1 MAIVESD
8 PLGQRPELI
17 HLLKKGVGD
26 YIANDSVQKQLHDTE
41 TEAVGV
47 ASVFAAGKT
56 AVVDLAIPDNHPR
69 LKKIDTVTNRN
80 RKASDPKGFLTA
92 NEGITLRSLSEEILR
107 GDVINY
113 EVIEET
119 GTIYATRPEG
129 ILGKV
134 AVGPVA
140 TNCINQ
146 IVNAFDTGRQRFV
159 YLLVEPENLKDQ
171 IKESMGERHDTVRAR
186 LPESINSLEFAL
198 DNMDLFTFV
207 YNEHGEEGEQAAAH
221 RLASIALRDGDH
233 HSQPIITPSFVQETL
248 EAMLDYAQ
256 KLAKSIH

>member
-80 RKASDPKGFLTA
+80 RKASDPRGFLTA
-92 NEGITLRSLSEEILR
+92 NEGITLRSLSEEI
-107 GDVINY
+107 
-113 EVIEET
+113 
-119 GTIYATRPEG
+119 
-129 ILGKV
+129 
-134 AVGPVA
+134 
-140 TNCINQ
+140 
-146 IVNAFDTGRQRFV
+146 
-159 YLLVEPENLKDQ
+159 
-171 IKESMGERHDTVRAR
+171 KESLGERHDTVRAR

>member
-80 RKASDPKGFLTA
+80 RKASDPRGFLTA
-92 NEGITLRSLSEEILR
+92 NEGITLRSLSEE
-107 GDVINY
+107 
-113 EVIEET
+113 
-119 GTIYATRPEG
+119 
-129 ILGKV
+129 
-134 AVGPVA
+134 
-140 TNCINQ
+140 
-146 IVNAFDTGRQRFV
+146 
-159 YLLVEPENLKDQ
+159 

-207 YNEHGEEGEQAAAH
+207 YNEHGEEGEQAAN
-221 RLASIALRDGDH
+221 H
-233 HSQPIITPSFVQETL
+233 HSIICTRNTRSHAGLCPKTRKKHTLDIWTIHSGKNSPPTVRCFLTSNGVNPSSAPRQ
-248 EAMLDYAQ
+248 AD
-256 KLAKSIH
+256 